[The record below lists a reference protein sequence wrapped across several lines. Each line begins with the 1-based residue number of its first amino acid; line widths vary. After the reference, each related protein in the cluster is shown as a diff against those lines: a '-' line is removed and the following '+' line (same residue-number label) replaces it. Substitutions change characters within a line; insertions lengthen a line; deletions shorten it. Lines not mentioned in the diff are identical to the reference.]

1 MKDLKI
7 HHGQLLHQLDVLVE
21 ERNDLQ
27 EKINNSTQHKDFR
40 SPLLLQID
48 EWQKLTME
56 RVKQAA
62 EQARRQVIEVVIFER
77 ENMKIQFD
85 KLSQELVRLKE
96 TEDFAENDLERLKQ
110 TMRLLNQ
117 NLRNLIQPSTV
128 ELHVEQGDKIAWNR
142 LIYVENKSTA
152 KQQHQQ
158 QVTGGCFTNSY

>member
-7 HHGQLLHQLDVLVE
+7 HNGQLLHQLDVLVE

-48 EWQKLTME
+48 EWQKMTME

-77 ENMKIQFD
+77 ENMKIQLD
-85 KLSQELVRLKE
+85 
-96 TEDFAENDLERLKQ
+96 
-110 TMRLLNQ
+110 
-117 NLRNLIQPSTV
+117 
-128 ELHVEQGDKIAWNR
+128 
-142 LIYVENKSTA
+142 
-152 KQQHQQ
+152 
-158 QVTGGCFTNSY
+158 